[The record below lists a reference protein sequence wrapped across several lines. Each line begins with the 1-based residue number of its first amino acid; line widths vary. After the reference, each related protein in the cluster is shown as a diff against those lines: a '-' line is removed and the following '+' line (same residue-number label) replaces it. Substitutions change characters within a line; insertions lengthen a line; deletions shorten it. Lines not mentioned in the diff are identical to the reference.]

1 MLIPV
6 KIKDS
11 IGIEDVEITNTNFKN
26 LNLKEEHIEEFLRKN
41 IDVIFEDETLLVVGK
56 QVTNKENGR
65 SDLTAVDENGNVVL
79 IEIKRDAQDIVQR
92 KEAFEF
98 QAIRYAASYAKIKT
112 SDDLVDKIF
121 ASYIEK
127 YRDEFELGDLTACE
141 KASRILNDFLE
152 KNNSLKTF
160 NSKQRIILIASSFDK
175 QTLSAVAWLIENGV
189 DISCF
194 QLSPMKIGQEY
205 FIDINRILPP
215 PSLEDFYVEVDSKTV
230 SKYKSKNDTSITRTI
245 LPGTDKLFQWGIIKS
260 GNILVIKNRDNSEA
274 TVIDSKYVNFK
285 GEKLTFNKWGQKV
298 TGWSSIRIYDWAMI
312 KDNNK
317 TLHEM
322 RQEKILS
329 LENEIE

>member
-11 IGIEDVEITNTNFKN
+11 IEIEDIEIENTNFKS
-26 LNLKEEHIEEFLRKN
+26 LNLREEHIEEFLRKN
-41 IDVIFEDETLLVVGK
+41 IEVIFEDETLLVVGK
-56 QVTNKENGR
+56 QVVNKENGR
-65 SDLTAVDENGNVVL
+65 SDLTAVDENGNLVL
-79 IEIKRDAQDIVQR
+79 IEIKRDVEDIRQR

-112 SDDLVDKIF
+112 PDDLVDKIF

-127 YRDEFELGDLTACE
+127 YKDEFELGELTAYE

-152 KNNSLKTF
+152 KNNALKTF

-175 QTLSAVAWLIENGV
+175 QTLSAAAWLIDNDV

-194 QLSPMKIGQEY
+194 ELSPMKIGEGY

-215 PSLEDFYVEVDSKTV
+215 PALEDFYIEVEDKKRPTYTA
-230 SKYKSKNDTSITRTI
+230 KRDTSITRNI
-245 LPGTDKLFQWGIIKS
+245 FPGMDKLFEWGIIKS
-260 GNILVIKNRDNSEA
+260 GDAVVIKNRDNSEA
-274 TVIDSKYVNFK
+274 TVIDSKYVDFK

-298 TGWSSIRIYDWAMI
+298 TGWSSIRIYDWVLI
-312 KDNNK
+312 KGSDK

-322 RQEKILS
+322 RQEKMLS

>member
-11 IGIEDVEITNTNFKN
+11 IEIEDIEIENTNFKS
-26 LNLKEEHIEEFLRKN
+26 LNLREEHIEEFLRKN
-41 IDVIFEDETLLVVGK
+41 IELIFEDETLLVVGK
-56 QVTNKENGR
+56 QVVNKENGR
-65 SDLTAVDENGNVVL
+65 SDLTAVDENGNLVL
-79 IEIKRDAQDIVQR
+79 IEIKRDVEDIIQR

-127 YRDEFELGDLTACE
+127 YKDEFELGELTAYE

-152 KNNSLKTF
+152 KNNALKTF

-175 QTLSAVAWLIENGV
+175 QTLSAAAWLIGSNV

-194 QLSPMKIGQEY
+194 ELSPIKIKDSY

-215 PSLEDFYVEVDSKTV
+215 PSLEDFYVEVDSKKLPT
-230 SKYKSKNDTSITRTI
+230 YKAKRDIPITRTT
-245 LPGTDKLFQWGIIKS
+245 LPGMDKLFEWGIIKS
-260 GNILVIKNRDNSEA
+260 GDIVVIKNSENSEA
-274 TVIDSKYVNFK
+274 TVVDAKYVSFN
-285 GEKLTFNKWGQKV
+285 GEKITFNKWGQKV
-298 TGWSSIRIYDWAMI
+298 TGWSTIRIYSWAMI
-312 KDNNK
+312 KGRDK

-322 RQEKILS
+322 RQEKMLS
-329 LENEIE
+329 LENEME

>member
-11 IGIEDVEITNTNFKN
+11 IEIEDTEIENTNFKS
-26 LNLKEEHIEEFLRKN
+26 LNLREEHIEEFLRKN
-41 IDVIFEDETLLVVGK
+41 IEVIFEDETLLVVGK
-56 QVTNKENGR
+56 QVVNKENGR
-65 SDLTAVDENGNVVL
+65 SDLTAVDENGNLVL
-79 IEIKRDAQDIVQR
+79 IEIKRDVKDIIQR
-92 KEAFEF
+92 KGAFEF

-112 SDDLVDKIF
+112 PDDLVDKIF

-127 YRDEFELGDLTACE
+127 YRDEFELGDLTVYE

-152 KNNSLKTF
+152 KNNALKTF

-175 QTLSAVAWLIENGV
+175 QTLSAAAWLIANNV

-194 QLSPMKIGQEY
+194 ELSPMKIEDSY

-215 PSLEDFYVEVDSKTV
+215 PTLEDFYVEVDDKKRHTYMA
-230 SKYKSKNDTSITRTI
+230 KKNTSITRTI
-245 LPGTDKLFQWGIIKS
+245 LPGMDKLFEWGIIKT
-260 GNILVIKNRDNSEA
+260 GDAVVIKNRDNSEA
-274 TVIDSKYVNFK
+274 TVIDSKYVDFK

-298 TGWSSIRIYDWAMI
+298 TSWSSIRIYDWVLI
-312 KDNNK
+312 KGSDK

-322 RQEKILS
+322 RQEKMLS